1 MGNPLDIEIKPHI
14 ILMAFLAIIITVGIF
29 LKDYISIF
37 VVKIIEEVFSI
48 LEIKKQKKRN
58 SLPFD
63 SLLKLFVI
71 VKSNYIL
78 FID

>member
-1 MGNPLDIEIKPHI
+1 MGNPLDIEIKPYI

-78 FID
+78 CID

>member
-1 MGNPLDIEIKPHI
+1 MGNHLDIEIKPYI
-14 ILMAFLAIIITVGIF
+14 ILMVFLAIIITVGIF

-48 LEIKKQKKRN
+48 LEIRKQKKRN

-78 FID
+78 CID